1 MSSATIF
8 KRMFAG
14 AILEVDDLFL
24 LESFQIAYL
33 PRWVPEREFGAVLHA
48 RPAIARYL
56 VTRCPEVSG
65 FVDAVVREHAAPAD
79 PEELARCAD
88 AVVWTIADLLVYN
101 KCPEVY
107 DGLPFHNW
115 DFSEVT
121 AIVDLNG
128 KTVID
133 AGSGTG
139 RVALEA
145 AGTAAVV
152 FAVEPVS
159 RLRQFIRDKAT
170 QKGLTNLYVT
180 DGLNHVLPFPDAFA
194 GVVITSHAIGWQLQE
209 ELAEFE
215 RVVKRP
221 GTILHCP
228 GTATGVEDD
237 THAVLI
243 GAPWDY
249 RFAEYDEADGRKRKY
264 WKEM

>member
-1 MSSATIF
+1 VWRQEVEPTMSSATIF

-33 PRWVPEREFGAVLHA
+33 PGWVPEREFGAVLHA

-65 FVDAVVREHAAPAD
+65 YVAAVLREHAAPVD
-79 PEELARCAD
+79 P
-88 AVVWTIADLLVYN
+88 
-101 KCPEVY
+101 
-107 DGLPFHNW
+107 
-115 DFSEVT
+115 
-121 AIVDLNG
+121 
-128 KTVID
+128 
-133 AGSGTG
+133 
-139 RVALEA
+139 
-145 AGTAAVV
+145 
-152 FAVEPVS
+152 
-159 RLRQFIRDKAT
+159 
-170 QKGLTNLYVT
+170 
-180 DGLNHVLPFPDAFA
+180 
-194 GVVITSHAIGWQLQE
+194 E

-228 GTATGVEDD
+228 GTAAGVEDD

-243 GAPWDY
+243 GAPWNY

-264 WKEM
+264 WKNL